1 MSLGSPPELH
11 LPGLPEVHLGGPAP
25 APLPSDAVG
34 TAGTSRQRLG
44 WGHVLR
50 QSLGSYLPLLL
61 MAALAAGTGW
71 LVKNT
76 PQRPA
81 APAATAVRQTPD
93 YTMRDFSITRF
104 DAGGRVALRIDGD
117 VMRHY
122 PATDRLDIDGVRI
135 HAIAPDG
142 RVTDATARRA
152 LANGDGSEVQ
162 LIGDARVQ
170 SQLAGSDQLVVRGEF
185 LHAFLRF
192 ERLRSHLPVHI
203 TRSGADTQAAG
214 MDYDHVQQVLQLVGP
229 VRAQFRSGRAGAAVA
244 GDAGPGPGARTP

>member
-11 LPGLPEVHLGGPAP
+11 LPGLPEVHLGGPVA
-25 APLPSDAVG
+25 LPSG
-34 TAGTSRQRLG
+34 TVRQRLG

-50 QSLGSYLPLLL
+50 QGLGSYLPLLL

-76 PQRPA
+76 PQRPVT
-81 APAATAVRQTPD
+81 PAASAVRETPD

-104 DAGGRVALRIDGD
+104 DASGRVALRIDGD

-122 PATDRLDIDGVRI
+122 PATDRLDIDVVRI

-142 RVTDATARRA
+142 RVTDATARHA
-152 LANGDGSEVQ
+152 LANGDGSEMQ

-170 SQLAGSDQLVVRGEF
+170 SRLAGGDQLVVSGEF

-203 TRSGADTQAAG
+203 TRSGADTRAAG
-214 MDYDHVQQVLQLVGP
+214 MDYDHVQQLLQLSGP
-229 VRAQFRSGRAGAAVA
+229 VHSVFRAAKPGAAGTGQA
-244 GDAGPGPGARTP
+244 QRKP